1 MICGMDGDPTFSRII
16 VFMVIGRR
24 CMLLVEG
31 HFREDRIEGVG
42 TVTIP
47 TNVRAKKED
56 IFMPIILPQ
65 GTIKEVHKAA
75 GFEENGL
82 SCVCYKHY

>member
-1 MICGMDGDPTFSRII
+1 MEEVHIILRII
-16 VFMVIGRR
+16 VFMVSKIELN
-24 CMLLVEG
+24 CLYVEG

-42 TVTIP
+42 TVTIAK
-47 TNVRAKKED
+47 NVKAKRDE

-75 GFEENGL
+75 GYEENGL
-82 SCVCYKHY
+82 

>member
-1 MICGMDGDPTFSRII
+1 MPPSHC
-16 VFMVIGRR
+16 
-24 CMLLVEG
+24 VEG

-47 TNVRAKKED
+47 KTVHAKKDE
-56 IFMPIILPQ
+56 IFMPVILPQ

-75 GFEENGL
+75 GFEENGQ
-82 SCVCYKHY
+82 